1 MSISYHMTDI
11 YIIRIYGVV
20 RIVRI
25 VMIRSDSWCGL
36 FDISGEAGMVEMEVT
51 KARSSNQVNGEMDC
65 NRADRNAEY
74 RRI

>member
-1 MSISYHMTDI
+1 
-11 YIIRIYGVV
+11 
-20 RIVRI
+20 
-25 VMIRSDSWCGL
+25 MIRSDSWCGL